1 MSPAATKFGRAQPM
15 PASLQLGGLNPAP
28 QGFAHAAN
36 PISNRNTLRFESSL
50 SHTKQSP
57 AKFLIATFRDFSSN
71 PRANFRSPR
80 HSRSRALAASR
91 QSRIATHAAAGPCQR
106 TAAPLHYASNR
117 PAKLE
122 IPVSSFDSV
131 SSLFLIDNFCRLL
144 TSDAAA
150 TPSGTVLSHL
160 RGRSRICSALKLLE
174 NLLTALKSAT
184 SHFLID
190 NFLPLLRF
198 AFASQSKF
206 LQPFPCKG
214 IQRL

>member
-80 HSRSRALAASR
+80 HSRSRALAASW
-91 QSRIATHAAAGPCQR
+91 QSRIAARAAAGPCQR
-106 TAAPLHYASNR
+106 PPAPPRASNR

-184 SHFLID
+184 SLFLID

>member
-1 MSPAATKFGRAQPM
+1 MPPAATKFGRAQPM

-80 HSRSRALAASR
+80 HPQSRALAASR
-91 QSRIATHAAAGPCQR
+91 QSRIATHAAAARFQR
-106 TAAPLHYASNR
+106 PPAPHCASNR

-122 IPVSSFDSV
+122 ILVSSFDSV

-144 TSDAAA
+144 KSDAAA

-184 SHFLID
+184 SLFLID

-198 AFASQSKF
+198 VFASQSKF

>member
-80 HSRSRALAASR
+80 HSRSRALAASW
-91 QSRIATHAAAGPCQR
+91 QSRIATHAAAARFQRPVTSPC
-106 TAAPLHYASNR
+106 ASNR
-117 PAKLE
+117 PAKLK

-131 SSLFLIDNFCRLL
+131 SSLFLIDNFCRVL

-160 RGRSRICSALKLLE
+160 RGRSRICAALKLLE
-174 NLLTALKSAT
+174 NSLTALKSAT
-184 SHFLID
+184 SLFLID

>member
-106 TAAPLHYASNR
+106 PPAPPRASNR

>member
-36 PISNRNTLRFESSL
+36 SISNRNTLRFESSL

-80 HSRSRALAASR
+80 HSRSRALAASW

-106 TAAPLHYASNR
+106 PPAPPRASNR

-150 TPSGTVLSHL
+150 TPSGTVLSYF

-184 SHFLID
+184 SLFLID

>member
-106 TAAPLHYASNR
+106 PPAPPRASNR

-131 SSLFLIDNFCRLL
+131 SSLFLIDNLCRLL

>member
-36 PISNRNTLRFESSL
+36 SISNRNTLRFESSL

-80 HSRSRALAASR
+80 HSRSRALAASW

-106 TAAPLHYASNR
+106 PPAPPRASNR

>member
-80 HSRSRALAASR
+80 HSRSRALAASWR
-91 QSRIATHAAAGPCQR
+91 SRIATHAAAGPCQR
-106 TAAPLHYASNR
+106 TAAPPRASNR

-160 RGRSRICSALKLLE
+160 RGRSCICAALKLLE
-174 NLLTALKSAT
+174 NSLTALKSAT

-198 AFASQSKF
+198 RFASQSKF

>member
-1 MSPAATKFGRAQPM
+1 MPPAATKFGRAQPM

-28 QGFAHAAN
+28 QGFAHAPN
-36 PISNRNTLRFESSL
+36 PW
-50 SHTKQSP
+50 
-57 AKFLIATFRDFSSN
+57 
-71 PRANFRSPR
+71 
-80 HSRSRALAASR
+80 
-91 QSRIATHAAAGPCQR
+91 QSRIAARAAASPCQR
-106 TAAPLHYASNR
+106 PPAPPRASNR

-184 SHFLID
+184 SLFLID

-198 AFASQSKF
+198 AFASHSKF

>member
-80 HSRSRALAASR
+80 HSRSRALAASW
-91 QSRIATHAAAGPCQR
+91 QSRIAARAAASPCQR
-106 TAAPLHYASNR
+106 PPAPPRASNR

-131 SSLFLIDNFCRLL
+131 SSLFLIDNLCRLL

-184 SHFLID
+184 SHFIID

>member
-80 HSRSRALAASR
+80 HPQSRALAASR
-91 QSRIATHAAAGPCQR
+91 QSRIAAHAAAARFQRPVTSPC
-106 TAAPLHYASNR
+106 ASNR

-131 SSLFLIDNFCRLL
+131 SSLFLIDNFCHLL

-214 IQRL
+214 IQHL

>member
-80 HSRSRALAASR
+80 HPQSRALAASR
-91 QSRIATHAAAGPCQR
+91 QSRIAARAAAARFQR
-106 TAAPLHYASNR
+106 PPAPPRASNR

-198 AFASQSKF
+198 RFASQSKF

>member
-1 MSPAATKFGRAQPM
+1 MPPAATQFGRAQPM

-80 HSRSRALAASR
+80 HPQSRALAASR
-91 QSRIATHAAAGPCQR
+91 QSRIATHAAAARFQRPVTSPC
-106 TAAPLHYASNR
+106 ASNR

-131 SSLFLIDNFCRLL
+131 SSLFLIDNFCHLL

-174 NLLTALKSAT
+174 NLLTALKSAA

>member
-80 HSRSRALAASR
+80 HPQSRALAASR
-91 QSRIATHAAAGPCQR
+91 QSRIAAHAAAARFQRPVTSPC
-106 TAAPLHYASNR
+106 ASNR

-174 NLLTALKSAT
+174 NSLTALKSAT
-184 SHFLID
+184 SLFLID